1 MRYSDLSGFKNMK
14 PHTTKKNKTA
24 KYITYTSL
32 MNKNIFP
39 MLYLQL
45 NLNEME
51 N

>member
-1 MRYSDLSGFKNMK
+1 MK
-14 PHTTKKNKTA
+14 PHTFFKKRKKIIYIKKENRTA